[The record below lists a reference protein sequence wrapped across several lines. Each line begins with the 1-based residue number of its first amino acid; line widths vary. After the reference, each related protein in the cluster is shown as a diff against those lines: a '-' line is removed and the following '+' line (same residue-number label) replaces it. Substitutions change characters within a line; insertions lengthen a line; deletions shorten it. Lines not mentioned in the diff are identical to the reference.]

1 MDFLDERFWLAV
13 SFFIFIYIA
22 YKPVKKAVL
31 GSLDAKI
38 NSIKAQIL
46 EAENLKKEAKLL
58 FEKTEI
64 QMNHL
69 VVLRAELLHDAKIT
83 ANQLIEEGNE
93 QIEALLQRKKSET
106 ATSIERQKLQACS
119 QIQSEF
125 SETVIKTVTEYF
137 KLSKNDLTKDSEIA
151 KNLINNPKI

>member
-93 QIEALLQRKKSET
+93 QIEALLQRKKSEA
-106 ATSIERQKLQACS
+106 ATSIERQKLQA
-119 QIQSEF
+119 
-125 SETVIKTVTEYF
+125 
-137 KLSKNDLTKDSEIA
+137 
-151 KNLINNPKI
+151 